1 MPAAAAAIA
10 HRNRPDAQPG
20 AGGAHLHL
28 DVPAVALLAHT
39 EREQRI
45 APDRT
50 ERAHVGVAHAIEQ
63 PHAPAGQ
70 VTRRELVPGD
80 AAGLAPA
87 ACARS
92 DDKVANA
99 GTDRPDQ
106 GGDRLRNGGTVAVHE
121 YDEAGPLGGH
131 RRREART

>member
-1 MPAAAAAIA
+1 
-10 HRNRPDAQPG
+10 G
-20 AGGAHLHL
+20 ASGAHLHL
-28 DVPAVALLAHT
+28 DIPAVALLAHA

-99 GTDRPDQ
+99 GTDRLDQ
-106 GGDRLRNGGTVAVHE
+106 GGDRLRIVGTVAVHE
-121 YDEAGPLGGH
+121 YDDAGAFGRP
-131 RRREART
+131 RRRPA